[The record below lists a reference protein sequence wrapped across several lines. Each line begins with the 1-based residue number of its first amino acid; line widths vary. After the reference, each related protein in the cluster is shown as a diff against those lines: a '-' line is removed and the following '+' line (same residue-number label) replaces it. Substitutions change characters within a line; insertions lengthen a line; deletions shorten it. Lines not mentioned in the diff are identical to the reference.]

1 MIDPWASAQRLL
13 GRWEGPATGRPGTG
27 NQVREYKLILRGQF
41 ILGTDET
48 RWEPTAEQPA
58 GDLHEDLSVLSFDR
72 ASGQL
77 VMRGFYGEGF
87 VHEYRCVDPE
97 ADGSRLV
104 FEASQVENGP
114 PGMRAR
120 ETIAFIGPGE
130 IESTFELAMP
140 GGGFEQYTHVCLKQT
155 GVRTPGVASPKGLS

>member
-1 MIDPWASAQRLL
+1 MSDPWANAQRLL
-13 GRWEGPATGRPGTG
+13 GRWEGPATGRPGIG
-27 NQVREYKLILRGQF
+27 HQVREYKLILRGQF

-48 RWEPTAEQPA
+48 RWEPNAEQPS

-77 VMRGFYGEGF
+77 VMRGFYSEGL
-87 VHEYRCVDPE
+87 VHEYRCLDPE

-104 FEASQVENGP
+104 FEADQVENGP

-120 ETIAFIGPGE
+120 ETISFVGPGE

-140 GGGFEQYTHVCLKQT
+140 GGGFEHYTHERLKQT
-155 GVRTPGVASPKGLS
+155 HG